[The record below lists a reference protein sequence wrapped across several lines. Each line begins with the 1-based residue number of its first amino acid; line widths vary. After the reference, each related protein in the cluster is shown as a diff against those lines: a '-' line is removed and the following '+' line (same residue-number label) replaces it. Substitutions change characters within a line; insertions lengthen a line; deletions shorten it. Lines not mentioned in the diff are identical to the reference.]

1 MLEVKNLHFRHQQNG
16 ADILKDIDFKAHEG
30 KMTTILGPNGSGKTS
45 LFHCLTGLWKPQKGE
60 ILFKDK
66 EISRLSHAER
76 ARIFAVVPQDHEPPF
91 PYQVID
97 VVLMGRVSHV
107 GLFSLP
113 SSRDYRICE
122 RSLEIT
128 GIPHLRNRPYTKM
141 SGGERQLVLIARAL
155 SQESP
160 ILLLDE
166 PTTHLDFRNQVEV
179 LKKVRDI
186 TRKRGLSVLMTL
198 HDPNLAMLF
207 SDEAV
212 MLKEGSVFSTGIP
225 QKVITEKTLK
235 EVYGMDVDVI
245 HWNESKVIYPRVS
258 A

>member
-16 ADILKDIDFKAHEG
+16 ADILKGIDFKAHEG
-30 KMTTILGPNGSGKTS
+30 KMTTLLGPNGSGKTS
-45 LFHCLTGLWKPQKGE
+45 LFHCLTGLWSLQKGE
-60 ILFKDK
+60 ILFKERD
-66 EISRLSHAER
+66 ISKISPAER
-76 ARIFAVVPQDHEPPF
+76 AKIFAVVPQDHEPPF
-91 PYQVID
+91 PYEAID
-97 VVLMGRVSHV
+97 VVLTGRVSHV
-107 GLFSLP
+107 GLLSSP
-113 SSRDYRICE
+113 SFKDYRICE
-122 RSLEIT
+122 EALEMA
-128 GIPHLRNRPYTKM
+128 GISHLRNRIYTKM

-155 SQESP
+155 SQEAP

-166 PTTHLDFRNQVEV
+166 PTTHLDFRNQVGV

-186 TRKRGLSVLMTL
+186 ARKRGLTVLMTL

-212 MLKEGSVFSTGIP
+212 MLSKGSVFCSGIP

-235 EVYGMDVDVI
+235 EIYGMEVDVI
-245 HWNESKVIYPRVS
+245 QWNGMNFIYPRIS